1 MEVEKK
7 NFAIIILAVLLAA
20 SGVGNLMALSGWFGH
35 APELE
40 IDRPRDMGRIL
51 RVGRTSN
58 PVTLDP
64 QDTMDSDSNDVLDNI
79 VEPLIRYDF
88 TDPTIPLVPILAESW
103 SWPSTTE
110 VNFILRQNVFFHD
123 GALFTASAV
132 TYTINRI
139 NYFNNWSGTLPD
151 TKKLS
156 FCHSIYK
163 FGDGTP
169 IFNGTIEYDGP
180 NGYNVSVILND
191 PFGPG
196 EGLLAY
202 TASSIVHPDST
213 PAEEMLDLTTDKII
227 GTGPFKFVRYKA
239 SSEVRM
245 KRWERYWRTG
255 TYFDEVVYVYYKDSV
270 TANNAMLGLDID
282 YLGQG
287 DPALKQTYID
297 DPDIHVEEVGTGTAY
312 YYIGFN
318 NKKIN
323 LTWRK
328 AVSYAFNYTYFI
340 DEIHEGTAERAKSLV
355 PPGFPGHNDSI
366 MAADMDIP
374 RARGYMQSMGYGYT
388 DGVAWETDLGGAN
401 EDDWGGASFNTG
413 IWENFRCGPGSTFY
427 DQYWTLLSTN
437 LQSIGIKIVRWD
449 LEWPEYIEK
458 MEKDPNQFD
467 IFPIGW
473 GPDYFEAFNMIDPLV
488 NPISSANWAQANYT
502 DINAELAAA
511 ESETNQFLRLD
522 IYRHLQSLI
531 HDKYFIHMPMWHYLL
546 YIVTAESLKGFPYNI
561 DRQLYWWPC
570 YRA

>member
-1 MEVEKK
+1 MEMEKK
-7 NFAIIILAVLLAA
+7 NLAIIILAVVLVI
-20 SGVGNLMALSGWFGH
+20 SGVGNVILVALGGWI
-35 APELE
+35 ELE
-40 IDRPRDMGRIL
+40 AEEKEVL
-51 RVGRTSN
+51 KVGRTAN

-64 QDTMDSDSNDVLDNI
+64 QDTWDSVSNDVLDNI
-79 VEPLIRYDF
+79 VETLIRYDF
-88 TDPTIPLVPILAESW
+88 TDPYGDGSIPLIPILCESW
-103 SWPSTTE
+103 TWPSDTE
-110 VNFILRQNVFFHD
+110 ANFKLRKMVYFHD
-123 GALFTASAV
+123 GTLFTAAAV
-132 TYTINRI
+132 EHTINRI
-139 NYFNNWSGTLPD
+139 NYFNNWTGDLPSD
-151 TKKLS
+151 KKMS

-169 IFNGTIEYDGP
+169 IFNGTIIYDD
-180 NGYNVSVILND
+180 YNVSVILNR

-227 GTGPFKFVRYKA
+227 GTGPFKFVKYKA

-255 TYFDEVVYVYYKDSV
+255 TYFDEVVYVWYKDSV
-270 TANNAMLGLDID
+270 TVNNAMLGLDID

-287 DPALKQTYID
+287 DAALKQTYID
-297 DPDIHVEEVGTGTAY
+297 EPTIHVEEVGTGTAY

-318 NKKIN
+318 NNKIN

-328 AVSYAFNYTYFI
+328 AMCYAYNYTYFI
-340 DEIHEGTAERAKSLV
+340 DEIQQGTAERAQSLV
-355 PPGFPGHNDSI
+355 PPGFPGHNASVWDTV
-366 MAADMDIP
+366 DMDVP
-374 RARGYMQSMGYGYT
+374 RARAYMQSMGFGT
-388 DGVAWETDLGGAN
+388 EWSTALGGPN
-401 EDDWGGASFNTG
+401 DDDWSDAT
-413 IWENFRCGPGSTFY
+413 FRTFTFRTSPGSSFY
-427 DQYWTLLSTN
+427 VQYITLLTECMDR
-437 LQSIGIKIVRWD
+437 IGIDITDWPLDWD
-449 LEWPEYIEK
+449 EYIIL
-458 MEKDPNQFD
+458 MEGDPDQFEL
-467 IFPIGW
+467 FPIGW

-488 NPISSANWAQANYT
+488 NPISSANWAQADYP
-502 DINAELAAA
+502 DIVAALADA

-570 YRA
+570 YRG